1 MATPAVRPDA
11 PLKHMGEWDEFLT
24 GRYKEGKSE
33 KEFRLYDET
42 ATPGVAE
49 FYRLNHQFQSYD
61 YVVAKEKEYFGLNKG
76 EKSIGK
82 LRSF

>member
-49 FYRLNHQFQSYD
+49 FYRLNH
-61 YVVAKEKEYFGLNKG
+61 
-76 EKSIGK
+76 
-82 LRSF
+82 